1 MKLMED
7 FKQRLNVECENVE
20 KLMNNYTNYNGA
32 VR

>member
-1 MKLMED
+1 MKSMED

-20 KLMNNYTNYNGA
+20 KLMNNYNGI

>member
-7 FKQRLNVECENVE
+7 FKQRLNVECKNVE
-20 KLMNNYTNYNGA
+20 KLMNNYNGI

>member
-7 FKQRLNVECENVE
+7 LKQMLNVECENVE
-20 KLMNNYTNYNGA
+20 KLMNNYNGI

>member
-20 KLMNNYTNYNGA
+20 KLMNNYNGI
-32 VR
+32 VS

>member
-20 KLMNNYTNYNGA
+20 KLMNNYNGI

>member
-7 FKQRLNVECENVE
+7 FKERLNVECENVE
-20 KLMNNYTNYNGA
+20 KLMNSYNGI

>member
-20 KLMNNYTNYNGA
+20 KLNSYNGI